1 MTSKLS
7 NTLFA
12 ALALATLGAHAAQ
25 ADDLRPV
32 GHNAAWQK
40 ECGACHVAYP
50 PSLLPAASWREMMAT
65 LDRHFGTDAS
75 LDAAQTREILNF
87 LTANA
92 GRRAAV
98 GKDGKP
104 LQRITETN
112 WFRHE
117 HDEVPARL
125 WQDARVK
132 SPANCAACH
141 QKAEAGDYDERSL
154 RLPK

>member
-1 MTSKLS
+1 MTKLS
-7 NTLFA
+7 KPLC
-12 ALALATLGAHAAQ
+12 ALLLLAGLATQSAQ
-25 ADDLRPV
+25 ADELRPA
-32 GHNAAWQK
+32 GHNATWQK
-40 ECGACHVAYP
+40 ECGTCHVAYP
-50 PSLLPAASWREMMAT
+50 PSLLPAASWREMMNT

-75 LDAAQTREILNF
+75 LEAAQAKEILNF

-92 GRRAAV
+92 GRRAALDR
-98 GKDGKP
+98 DGKP

-125 WQDARVK
+125 WKDARVK

-141 QKAEAGDYDERSL
+141 QKAEAGDYSERSL
-154 RLPK
+154 RLPR

>member
-1 MTSKLS
+1 MTKLAKP
-7 NTLFA
+7 LFA
-12 ALALATLGAHAAQ
+12 LLLLAGLGTPSAQ
-25 ADDLRPV
+25 ADELRITAR
-32 GHNAAWQK
+32 NATWQK

-50 PSLLPAASWREMMAT
+50 PSLLPAASWREMMNT
-65 LDRHFGTDAS
+65 LDRHFGTDTS
-75 LDAAQTREILNF
+75 LDAAQTKEILNF

-125 WQDARVK
+125 WKDARVK

-141 QKAEAGDYDERSL
+141 QKAEAGDYGERSL

>member
-1 MTSKLS
+1 MTKLS
-7 NTLFA
+7 KPLFA
-12 ALALATLGAHAAQ
+12 LLLLAGLDTQSAQ
-25 ADDLRPV
+25 ADALRPV
-32 GHNAAWQK
+32 GHNATWQK

-50 PSLLPAASWREMMAT
+50 PSLLPAASWHEMMNT

-98 GKDGKP
+98 GRDGKP

-117 HDEVPARL
+117 HDEVPGWL
-125 WQDARVK
+125 WIDARVK
-132 SPANCAACH
+132 RPANCAACH
-141 QKAEAGDYDERSL
+141 QKAEAGDYSERSL